1 VYLARQLVDAGH
13 EVTLYTRGKK
23 AITSKI
29 ADDSEWGYQKFAS
42 SVKHI
47 AGDRQVRETTNS
59 RIFQLQDLDPKAQ
72 QEGDASRVTGSARSM
87 PVVRS
92 TVLAAARC
100 AKVCDAECTQCNDC
114 CMCCTEN
121 LLQCCAHAA
130 R

>member
-1 VYLARQLVDAGH
+1 LLLHCTLSSSCCGSGGTRFIGLYLARQLVEAGH

-47 AGDRQVRETTNS
+47 AGDRQVRQHVITLTRVVTLHATSCRTLLCANET
-59 RIFQLQDLDPKAQ
+59 D
-72 QEGDASRVTGSARSM
+72 
-87 PVVRS
+87 
-92 TVLAAARC
+92 
-100 AKVCDAECTQCNDC
+100 
-114 CMCCTEN
+114 
-121 LLQCCAHAA
+121 LLQ